1 MQSDGTY
8 YYTYDLQGN
17 VNQRITIL
25 VGQVTDYTWDNRN
38 RLTSVTNRT
47 STATT
52 TYTQKVEYIYDAFD
66 RRIAKRLDV
75 NGSDAAP
82 TWDRYEAW
90 V

>member
-17 VNQRITIL
+17 VKQRITIL